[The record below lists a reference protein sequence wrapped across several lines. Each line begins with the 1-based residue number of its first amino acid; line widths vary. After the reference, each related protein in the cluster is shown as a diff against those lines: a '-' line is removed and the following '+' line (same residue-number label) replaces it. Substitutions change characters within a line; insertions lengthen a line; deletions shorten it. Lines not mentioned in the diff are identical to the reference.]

1 VGQAVFFLLVVWT
14 IVSGSVPILRETLF
28 APHVPR
34 NAEECRAEL
43 VTLRARLAEAALRQP
58 AEGELAAVTAFRRT
72 LGEDLGRAWDSRLL
86 ELIDGCPRPEANA
99 AYALARLKAADEAL
113 LRLDTREGAP
123 ARKAHADA
131 LRAITPSS
139 TQ

>member
-1 VGQAVFFLLVVWT
+1 MGQAIFFVLLVWT
-14 IVSGSVPILRETLF
+14 VISGSVPILRETLF

-34 NAEECRAEL
+34 AGETCREEL
-43 VTLRARLAEAALRQP
+43 GILRARLAEAALRQP
-58 AEGELAAVTAFRRT
+58 AEGELAAVTAFRRA

-86 ELIDGCPRPEANA
+86 ELIDGCPKPEANA

-131 LRAITPSS
+131 LRVITPTS
-139 TQ
+139 TP